1 MRRGDSIRPIVE
13 AITLDTTPT
22 LAFRA
27 LTSQTELRK
36 WWAPR
41 VITARGIVSV
51 EDGKDI
57 EMKLLQQEPNRL
69 VRYNWRP
76 LDWDDGK
83 PETVLTFEIEDL
95 GVSRS
100 ETGQGICITATQA
113 GWVDAND
120 RERQAEILRMAL
132 AGLHELLE
140 KKKTKSWWKQPGA
153 HVGYHRIQLS
163 ALKEF
168 SERIEKENRGKS
180 DKKLAAQNIWKLCQN
195 LDSQGEWFAQDS
207 EDEYELHVRSVKV
220 FGVQK
225 KGIIALAWPE
235 LEKLVGKRKL
245 KELANR
251 LALEQDVDVGP
262 ARKQDLIPANRTHV
276 DLLTR
281 WFADLLEEARAE
293 E

>member
-13 AITLDTTPT
+13 SITVDTTPT

-41 VITARGIVSV
+41 VITARGIVSI
-51 EDGKDI
+51 EEGKDI
-57 EMKLLQQEPNRL
+57 EMKLLQQEPGRL

-76 LDWDDGK
+76 VHWDSEK
-83 PETVLTFEIEDL
+83 TETILTFEIEDL

-100 ETGQGICITATQA
+100 ETGQGISITATQD
-113 GWVDAND
+113 GWVDSDD
-120 RERQAEILRMAL
+120 RERQAEILKMAL

-153 HVGYHRIQLS
+153 HLGFHKIQLS

-180 DKKLAAQNIWKLCQN
+180 EKKLAAQNIWKLSQN
-195 LDSQGEWFAQDS
+195 LDSLGEWFLMDTEEEFEMQ
-207 EDEYELHVRSVKV
+207 VRGTKL
-220 FGVQK
+220 FGIQK
-225 KGIIALAWPE
+225 KGFVSLVWPD

-251 LALEQDVDVGP
+251 LALEQDADIGP
-262 ARKQDLIPANRTHV
+262 GRKQDLLPAHRIHV

-281 WFADLLEEARAE
+281 WFTDLIEESLAE
-293 E
+293 D